1 MDCGTG
7 MGVVT
12 TENKVV
18 LGEWSIVT
26 VTRKDWDA
34 TVKLNDGDEVRGRS
48 RVRKRVFLPFPLTFL
63 PPYP

>member
-12 TENKVV
+12 TENKVA

-26 VTRKDWDA
+26 VTRRDWDA
-34 TVKLNDGDEVRGRS
+34 TLKLNDGPEVRGRS
-48 RVRKRVFLPFPLTFL
+48 RVRVLSGCSF
-63 PPYP
+63 